1 MNQSNEIF
9 LNTIQEKTH
18 YKRSIS
24 SSFQE
29 LKKWNSLI
37 FRRGRYWYQ
46 FDNWSIPN
54 TGVIKEWY
62 VEDNDWIPKVSSS
75 SLDNSNSL
83 KIVFDV
89 EKYTLP
95 DDSILQDVR
104 ISSDESYIVLV
115 VSSLRSTNLIGI
127 KKYTMEKLFIIEDIS
142 VESSFYLGKF
152 GVMYTRSKEYGRPS
166 KLFYKSF
173 DSFTEE
179 ELFEENECSF
189 RLKIVHI
196 DSNNCFVKSVDFQ
209 KGRIFLYSFDRTG
222 FVRHSYTETV
232 APTPRDIALF
242 STEKAQYF
250 LGLSSTEEKKDQL
263 ILRET
268 SSGDRVSITIPYQ
281 DRARRVHCIGRYILL
296 DCSNAANSVFYL
308 ATFKNNSLREL
319 SVNKITFDEKT
330 TLYENSF
337 SDRVL
342 LFLERRT
349 FYEKI
354 LSFDLIEN
362 TLKTEFE
369 RPIIKSNNTKYF
381 SKVIWTKKDSYDVS
395 IPISLFWKSED
406 TDELPRRKKCILSVY
421 GAYGKNDNSDLD
433 EIMLSIIDAG
443 FIYAIV
449 HVRGGGYLGGEWYRS
464 GKALNKWNSI
474 RDFIEGVNYLR
485 ENDVIDSKRLGL
497 ITSSAGGI
505 IAGAVL
511 NEEKNLLQ
519 SILLFSPFINPYD
532 TLQNPND
539 PLSKTE
545 IAEWGDIR
553 DPEVKAYI
561 KSYSP
566 MQNIEKARDSN
577 TVIVNILG
585 EKDPYINNNE
595 VIEWSKKLNSIGVK
609 SLLYLNKAAGHGG
622 FTPSDVLLMIDTL
635 NYFFEEV
642 GRNNGSLSTVVG

>member
-196 DSNNCFVKSVDFQ
+196 DSNDCFVKSVDFQ

-642 GRNNGSLSTVVG
+642 GRNNL

>member
-142 VESSFYLGKF
+142 VESSFYLSKF

-263 ILRET
+263 ILRES

-308 ATFKNNSLREL
+308 ATFKSNSLREL

-381 SKVIWTKKDSYDVS
+381 FKVIWTKKDSYDVS

-622 FTPSDVLLMIDTL
+622 FTSSDVLLMIDTL

-642 GRNNGSLSTVVG
+642 GRNNL

>member
-127 KKYTMEKLFIIEDIS
+127 KKYTMEELFIIEDIS

-281 DRARRVHCIGRYILL
+281 NRARRVHCIGRYILL

-642 GRNNGSLSTVVG
+642 GRNNL

>member
-75 SLDNSNSL
+75 SLDNPNSL

-642 GRNNGSLSTVVG
+642 GRNNL

>member
-222 FVRHSYTETV
+222 FVRHSYAETV

-642 GRNNGSLSTVVG
+642 GRNNL

>member
-37 FRRGRYWYQ
+37 FRRWRYWYQ

-127 KKYTMEKLFIIEDIS
+127 KKYTMEELFIIEDIS

-642 GRNNGSLSTVVG
+642 GRNNL

>member
-62 VEDNDWIPKVSSS
+62 VEYNDWIPKVSSS

-127 KKYTMEKLFIIEDIS
+127 KKYTMEELFIIEDIS

-152 GVMYTRSKEYGRPS
+152 GVMYTCSKEYGRPS

-250 LGLSSTEEKKDQL
+250 LGISSTEEKKDQL

-642 GRNNGSLSTVVG
+642 GRNNL

>member
-127 KKYTMEKLFIIEDIS
+127 KKYTMEELFIIEDIS

-566 MQNIEKARDSN
+566 MQNIEKVRDSN

-642 GRNNGSLSTVVG
+642 GRNNL

>member
-1 MNQSNEIF
+1 M
-9 LNTIQEKTH
+9 
-18 YKRSIS
+18 
-24 SSFQE
+24 
-29 LKKWNSLI
+29 
-37 FRRGRYWYQ
+37 
-46 FDNWSIPN
+46 
-54 TGVIKEWY
+54 
-62 VEDNDWIPKVSSS
+62 
-75 SLDNSNSL
+75 
-83 KIVFDV
+83 
-89 EKYTLP
+89 
-95 DDSILQDVR
+95 
-104 ISSDESYIVLV
+104 
-115 VSSLRSTNLIGI
+115 GI
-127 KKYTMEKLFIIEDIS
+127 KKYTMEELFIIEDIS

-642 GRNNGSLSTVVG
+642 GRNNL

>member
-95 DDSILQDVR
+95 DDIILQDVR

-127 KKYTMEKLFIIEDIS
+127 KKYTMEELFIIEDIS

-296 DCSNAANSVFYL
+296 NCSNAANSVFYL

-642 GRNNGSLSTVVG
+642 GRNNL

>member
-18 YKRSIS
+18 YKRFIS

-127 KKYTMEKLFIIEDIS
+127 KKYTMEELFIIEDIS

-642 GRNNGSLSTVVG
+642 GRNNL

>member
-127 KKYTMEKLFIIEDIS
+127 KKYTMEELFIIEDIS

-152 GVMYTRSKEYGRPS
+152 GVMYTCSKEYGRPS

-250 LGLSSTEEKKDQL
+250 LGISSTEEKKDQL

-642 GRNNGSLSTVVG
+642 

>member
-152 GVMYTRSKEYGRPS
+152 GVMYTRSKEYGRSS

-209 KGRIFLYSFDRTG
+209 KGKIFLYSFDRTG

-642 GRNNGSLSTVVG
+642 GRNNL

>member
-127 KKYTMEKLFIIEDIS
+127 KKYTMEELFIIEDIS

-485 ENDVIDSKRLGL
+485 ENDVIDSKRLDL

-642 GRNNGSLSTVVG
+642 GR

>member
-75 SLDNSNSL
+75 SLDNLNSL

-127 KKYTMEKLFIIEDIS
+127 KKYTMEELFIIEDIS

-281 DRARRVHCIGRYILL
+281 DRARRVRCIGRYILL

-622 FTPSDVLLMIDTL
+622 FTPSDVPLMIDTL

-642 GRNNGSLSTVVG
+642 GRNNL

>member
-95 DDSILQDVR
+95 DDSILQDIR

-127 KKYTMEKLFIIEDIS
+127 KKYTMEELFIIEDIS

-281 DRARRVHCIGRYILL
+281 DRARRVRCIGRYILL

-622 FTPSDVLLMIDTL
+622 FTPSDVPLMIDTL

-642 GRNNGSLSTVVG
+642 GRNNL

>member
-127 KKYTMEKLFIIEDIS
+127 KKYTMEELFIIEDIS

-242 STEKAQYF
+242 SIEKAQYF

-296 DCSNAANSVFYL
+296 NCSNAANSVFYL

-642 GRNNGSLSTVVG
+642 GRNNL

>member
-127 KKYTMEKLFIIEDIS
+127 KKYTMEELFIIEDIS

-281 DRARRVHCIGRYILL
+281 DRARRVHCIGRHILL

-642 GRNNGSLSTVVG
+642 GRNNL

>member
-127 KKYTMEKLFIIEDIS
+127 KKSTMEELFIIEDIS

-152 GVMYTRSKEYGRPS
+152 GVMYTCSKEYGRPS

-250 LGLSSTEEKKDQL
+250 LGISSTEEKKDQL

-642 GRNNGSLSTVVG
+642 GRNNL

>member
-642 GRNNGSLSTVVG
+642 G

>member
-585 EKDPYINNNE
+585 EKDPYINNNK

-642 GRNNGSLSTVVG
+642 GRNNL

>member
-127 KKYTMEKLFIIEDIS
+127 KKYTMEELFIIEDIS

-152 GVMYTRSKEYGRPS
+152 GVMYTCSKEYGRPS

-250 LGLSSTEEKKDQL
+250 LGISSTEEKKDQL

-635 NYFFEEV
+635 NYFF
-642 GRNNGSLSTVVG
+642 

>member
-127 KKYTMEKLFIIEDIS
+127 KKYTMEELFIIEDIS

-296 DCSNAANSVFYL
+296 NCSNAANSVFYL

-449 HVRGGGYLGGEWYRS
+449 HVRGGGYLGDEWYRS

-532 TLQNPND
+532 TLQNPNN

-642 GRNNGSLSTVVG
+642 GRNNL

>member
-545 IAEWGDIR
+545 IAEWGNIR

-585 EKDPYINNNE
+585 EKDSYINNNE

-642 GRNNGSLSTVVG
+642 GRNNL

>member
-127 KKYTMEKLFIIEDIS
+127 KKYTMEELFIIEDIS

-152 GVMYTRSKEYGRPS
+152 GVMYTRFKEYGRPS

-296 DCSNAANSVFYL
+296 DCSNAANSVFYF

-609 SLLYLNKAAGHGG
+609 SLLYLNKAASHGG

-642 GRNNGSLSTVVG
+642 GRNNL

>member
-406 TDELPRRKKCILSVY
+406 TDEIPRRKKCILSVY

-545 IAEWGDIR
+545 IAEWGNIR

-642 GRNNGSLSTVVG
+642 GRNNL

>member
-250 LGLSSTEEKKDQL
+250 LGLSSTEEKKEQL

-642 GRNNGSLSTVVG
+642 GRNNL

>member
-566 MQNIEKARDSN
+566 MQNIEKARNSN

-642 GRNNGSLSTVVG
+642 GRNNL

>member
-83 KIVFDV
+83 KIVFNV

-127 KKYTMEKLFIIEDIS
+127 KKYTMEELFIIEDIS

-222 FVRHSYTETV
+222 FVRHSYTETI

-622 FTPSDVLLMIDTL
+622 FTPSDVPLMIDTL

-642 GRNNGSLSTVVG
+642 GRNNL

>member
-127 KKYTMEKLFIIEDIS
+127 KKYTMEELFIIEDIS

-539 PLSKTE
+539 PLSKTA

-642 GRNNGSLSTVVG
+642 GRNNL

>member
-75 SLDNSNSL
+75 SLDNLNSL

-115 VSSLRSTNLIGI
+115 VSSLSSTNLIGI
-127 KKYTMEKLFIIEDIS
+127 KKYTMEELFIIEDIS

-622 FTPSDVLLMIDTL
+622 FTPSDVPLMIDTL

-642 GRNNGSLSTVVG
+642 GRNNL

>member
-75 SLDNSNSL
+75 SLDNLNSL

-95 DDSILQDVR
+95 DDSILQGVR

-115 VSSLRSTNLIGI
+115 VSSLSSTNLIGI
-127 KKYTMEKLFIIEDIS
+127 KKYTMEELFIIEDIS

-250 LGLSSTEEKKDQL
+250 LGISSTEEKKDQL

-281 DRARRVHCIGRYILL
+281 DRARRVRCIGRYILL

-622 FTPSDVLLMIDTL
+622 FTPSDVPLMIDTL

-642 GRNNGSLSTVVG
+642 GRNNL

>member
-24 SSFQE
+24 SSFHE

-127 KKYTMEKLFIIEDIS
+127 KKYTMEELFIIEDIS

-222 FVRHSYTETV
+222 FVRHSYTETI

-263 ILRET
+263 ILREI

-485 ENDVIDSKRLGL
+485 KNDVIDSKRLGL

-622 FTPSDVLLMIDTL
+622 FTPSDVPLMIDTL

-642 GRNNGSLSTVVG
+642 GRNNL

>member
-127 KKYTMEKLFIIEDIS
+127 KKYTMEELFIIEDIS

-232 APTPRDIALF
+232 APTPKDIALF

-421 GAYGKNDNSDLD
+421 RAYGKNDNSDLD

-642 GRNNGSLSTVVG
+642 GRNNL

>member
-24 SSFQE
+24 SSFHE

-95 DDSILQDVR
+95 DDSILQGVR

-127 KKYTMEKLFIIEDIS
+127 KKYTMEELFIIEDIS

-222 FVRHSYTETV
+222 FVRHSYTETI

-263 ILRET
+263 ILRDT

-622 FTPSDVLLMIDTL
+622 FTPSDVPLMIDTL

-642 GRNNGSLSTVVG
+642 GRNNL

>member
-37 FRRGRYWYQ
+37 FRIGRYWYQ

-127 KKYTMEKLFIIEDIS
+127 KKYTMEELFIIEDIS

-474 RDFIEGVNYLR
+474 RDFIEGANYLR

-642 GRNNGSLSTVVG
+642 GRNNL

>member
-18 YKRSIS
+18 YKRYIS
-24 SSFQE
+24 SAFQE

-62 VEDNDWIPKVSSS
+62 AEDNDWIPKVSSS

-89 EKYTLP
+89 EKYTLL

-127 KKYTMEKLFIIEDIS
+127 KKYTMEELFIIEDIS

-222 FVRHSYTETV
+222 FVRHSYTETI

-268 SSGDRVSITIPYQ
+268 SSGDRVSITLPYQ
-281 DRARRVHCIGRYILL
+281 DRTRRVHCIGRYILL
-296 DCSNAANSVFYL
+296 DCSNAASFVFYL

-449 HVRGGGYLGGEWYRS
+449 HVRGGGYFGGEWYRS

-485 ENDVIDSKRLGL
+485 ENDIIDSKRLGL

-511 NEEKNLLQ
+511 NEKKNLLQ

-532 TLQNPND
+532 ALQNPND

-595 VIEWSKKLNSIGVK
+595 VIEWSNKLNSIGVK
-609 SLLYLNKAAGHGG
+609 SWLYLNKAAGHGG
-622 FTPSDVLLMIDTL
+622 FTPSDVPLMIDTL
-635 NYFFEEV
+635 NFFFEEV
-642 GRNNGSLSTVVG
+642 GRNNL

>member
-24 SSFQE
+24 SAFQE

-62 VEDNDWIPKVSSS
+62 AEDNDWIPKVSSS

-127 KKYTMEKLFIIEDIS
+127 KKYTMEELFIIEDIS

-173 DSFTEE
+173 GSFTEE

-209 KGRIFLYSFDRTG
+209 KGRIFLYSFDQTG
-222 FVRHSYTETV
+222 FVKHSYTETI

-281 DRARRVHCIGRYILL
+281 DRARRVRCIGRYILL

-622 FTPSDVLLMIDTL
+622 FTPSDVPLMIDTL

-642 GRNNGSLSTVVG
+642 GRNNL

>member
-18 YKRSIS
+18 YKRAIS
-24 SSFQE
+24 SAFQE

-62 VEDNDWIPKVSSS
+62 AEDNDWIPKVSSS

-127 KKYTMEKLFIIEDIS
+127 KKYTMEELFIIKDIS

-222 FVRHSYTETV
+222 FVRHSYTETI

-268 SSGDRVSITIPYQ
+268 SSGDRVAITLPYQ

-319 SVNKITFDEKT
+319 SINKITFDEKT

-369 RPIIKSNNTKYF
+369 RPVIKSNNTKYF
-381 SKVIWTKKDSYDVS
+381 SKVIWTKKDNYDVS

-406 TDELPRRKKCILSVY
+406 TDEFPRRKKCILSVY

-485 ENDVIDSKRLGL
+485 ENDIIDSKRLGL

-532 TLQNPND
+532 ALQNPND

-595 VIEWSKKLNSIGVK
+595 VIEWSNKLNSIGVK

-635 NYFFEEV
+635 NFFFEEV
-642 GRNNGSLSTVVG
+642 GRNNL

>member
-127 KKYTMEKLFIIEDIS
+127 KKYTMEELFIIEDIS

-152 GVMYTRSKEYGRPS
+152 GVMYTRFKEYGRPS

-635 NYFFEEV
+635 NYFF
-642 GRNNGSLSTVVG
+642 